1 MQMVATRYDLIT
13 EPELVH
19 DARRVLTESVQK

>member
-1 MQMVATRYDLIT
+1 MQMVATRYDLVT

-19 DARRVLTESVQK
+19 QARQILTASVQ